1 MENIKLIKIG
11 KNCYWDTQLKRVFSK
26 GKEVTLTASQ
36 NRLIEIL
43 VENFNKSISSVDIYY
58 ELWDDYSK
66 EFNEKSIRN
75 IISNVRKK
83 LPSINIKNI
92 YGGLYCLQKS
102 EEYPD
107 EDFKEYLFE
116 FLDQSQNGIIITDPN
131 QEDNPI
137 IYVNSAFTNLFGY
150 TLEEIKGENCR
161 FLHKDDKEQ
170 LALQEIKRSIANEES
185 ITTNVRNYT
194 KTQDMIYN
202 EVTISPIFDKQK
214 GKLKYFL
221 GVIKDVTLIHNLKKQ
236 LLLSKDIS

>member
-11 KNCYWDTQLKRVFSK
+11 KNCYWNTQLKRVFSN
-26 GKEVTLTASQ
+26 GKEIDLTVSQ
-36 NRLIEIL
+36 NKLIEIL
-43 VENFNKSISSVDIYY
+43 VENLNKPISSVDIYF
-58 ELWDDYSK
+58 ELWEDYSK

-75 IISNVRKK
+75 IISNVRKR

-92 YGGLYCLQKS
+92 YGGMYSLQRS

-131 QEDNPI
+131 QADNPI

-150 TLEEIKGENCR
+150 TLEEIKGQNCR
-161 FLHKDDKEQ
+161 FLHNDDKEQ
-170 LALQEIKRSIANEES
+170 LALQEIKRSIANEDS
-185 ITTNVRNYT
+185 ITTNIRNYT
-194 KTQDMIYN
+194 KSKDMIYN

-236 LLLSKDIS
+236 LLASKDIS